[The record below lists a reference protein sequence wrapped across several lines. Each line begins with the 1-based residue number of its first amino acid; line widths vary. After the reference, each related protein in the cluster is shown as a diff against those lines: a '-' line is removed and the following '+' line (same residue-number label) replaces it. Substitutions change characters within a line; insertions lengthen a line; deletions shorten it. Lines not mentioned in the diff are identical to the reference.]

1 MLAGDLDDME
11 YNKIQKAIEKMVNT
25 WDKDTLIRFAVEE
38 RMDYFTGNNVCEE
51 EIDQLI
57 EEHG

>member
-51 EIDQLI
+51 EVDQLI

>member
-1 MLAGDLDDME
+1 MLTGDLDDME

-38 RMDYFTGNNVCEE
+38 RMNYFTGRNVCEE